1 MYHVE
6 AGGIKLRMVPSEWP
20 SSFLEEVSVLE
31 KRCRDA
37 VYGEFNKGHLV
48 LPDGTPLP
56 SNAVSLSGEDG
67 GEGILQEKIPEK
79 EPLIKEGEPFKTLC
93 RVQTPIVAWRIGTVN
108 RELFRD
114 ISVHLTGN
122 LLRLF
127 REGVEA
133 ALDKY
138 RKEHDK
144 APLWRVVRVEPE
156 LKRAVAV
163 HGGPF
168 EGMYFSMVGGVE
180 DLRKVN

>member
-1 MYHVE
+1 MYQVE
-6 AGGIKLRMVPSEWP
+6 AGGIALRMVPSEWP

-48 LPDGTPLP
+48 LPDGTPLTGK
-56 SNAVSLSGEDG
+56 SVSVSGETG
-67 GEGILQEKIPEK
+67 GTGIAK
-79 EPLIKEGEPFKTLC
+79 EETAEEESPIKPGEPFKTMC
-93 RVQTPIVAWRIGTVN
+93 RVQTPIVAWRTGTVDKG
-108 RELFRD
+108 LLKD
-114 ISVHLTGN
+114 ISVHLTGQ
-122 LLRLF
+122 LIMRV
-127 REGVEA
+127 RQGVEA
-133 ALDKY
+133 ALEKY
-138 RKEHDK
+138 RKDHDK

-168 EGMYFSMVGGVE
+168 EGMYFSMVCGVE